1 MLWMLPQEDGAQ
13 FLIALQLWWPARMT
27 RKRRAGYAPK
37 RCFDIP
43 LNIERKLAIMVLFC
57 YSACICICMYI

>member
-1 MLWMLPQEDGAQ
+1 MLPQEDGAQ
-13 FLIALQLWWPARMT
+13 FFLALQLWWPVRMT

-57 YSACICICMYI
+57 YSACILCGLENN